1 MRVNRLETMMKHL
14 LSIVIFTGLA
24 AVTAQPVLA
33 ANGVCLTV
41 RDIADSQASKD
52 GTSITFKMRDGKLWR
67 NDLKG
72 YCPDLW
78 FNGFAMVE
86 HADTICENEPG
97 LKVIH
102 SGEICALGKFTK
114 VIPAQRG

>member
-1 MRVNRLETMMKHL
+1 MMKHL
-14 LSIVIFTGLA
+14 FSIAILTGLA
-24 AVTAQPVLA
+24 TAGAQPVLA

-41 RDIADSQASKD
+41 RNIADSQASKD
-52 GTSITFKMRDGKLWR
+52 GTSVTFKMRDGKLWR

-72 YCPDLW
+72 HCPDLW

-86 HADTICENEPG
+86 HTDTICENEPG

-102 SGEICALGKFTK
+102 SGEICQLGKFTN
-114 VIPAQRG
+114 VTQAPHG